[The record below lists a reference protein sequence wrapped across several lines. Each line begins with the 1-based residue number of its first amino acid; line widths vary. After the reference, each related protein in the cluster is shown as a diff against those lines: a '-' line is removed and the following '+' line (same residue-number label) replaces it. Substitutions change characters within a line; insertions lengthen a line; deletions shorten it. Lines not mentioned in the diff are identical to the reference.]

1 MNRIYNIIFSA
12 ALLSTM
18 IVSCS
23 NDEVE
28 NVTAAGAREL
38 TGVVTEI
45 MGTSFAPTT
54 RTVTPSTRADDQT
67 IYVGR
72 ETFKSADKI
81 VMTKFSR
88 TDNAISNFNYAGIVW
103 DKNGDEG
110 AWQRSADDG
119 MGKIYW
125 SDAKSDHTIIGYS
138 APQGNRTWK
147 RQSEDNNVFTGQL
160 SLTDGVVNYQS
171 SDSKSGNEKIA
182 DDDILLTYSTTV
194 KADNTGIASIAFR
207 HALSCL
213 MVNVNIYGFSVGDND
228 KKARVSDLVIKDQPY
243 KYQWRQDAD
252 SVMIAD
258 NTTETA
264 ENTTETAES
273 ATEKADIKAWINNP
287 EGTGNDKNRQFHFH
301 SLAVPGTRE
310 TMVIEFKVS
319 YPDPLNPNA
328 TRTNTYKATAKNIVL
343 LAGRRTTLR
352 VNLNHKDEDITI
364 GASFDDWMF
373 HDTPHEGELAKNS
386 TYLSSVSRD
395 LVTLYQQ
402 GLGKDDATWLYDAGE
417 GKIRDIYDHEG
428 TENDPYTIA
437 TAYQLLAFAYEVKGG
452 RDFNGCHIRLDASL
466 TMQPNTTDESIEWI
480 GIGDDDHP
488 FNGHFDGGLRHIS
501 RMKGLSFFSNI
512 GSEAVVEGLVFD
524 HMIVTSDGG
533 SVAKTNA
540 GKIVGCT
547 VEGDVGRAGGESAT
561 AIVTESA
568 GGICQ
573 TNSGDIIACA
583 HIGNVM
589 ATTEARGIA
598 GKNTGQIIG
607 SYIVGDL
614 VVTST
619 GSDPETGSQPET
631 GLQPAT
637 EAQCYYN
644 SDFYSSDTE
653 QEKAKTT
660 IAMIM
665 SPFVEELNGE
675 IIDSR
680 ISIAIQG
687 YRFLYQPSE
696 YPTLTTRVVAGSN

>member
-1 MNRIYNIIFSA
+1 
-12 ALLSTM
+12 
-18 IVSCS
+18 
-23 NDEVE
+23 
-28 NVTAAGAREL
+28 
-38 TGVVTEI
+38 
-45 MGTSFAPTT
+45 
-54 RTVTPSTRADDQT
+54 
-67 IYVGR
+67 
-72 ETFKSADKI
+72 
-81 VMTKFSR
+81 
-88 TDNAISNFNYAGIVW
+88 
-103 DKNGDEG
+103 
-110 AWQRSADDG
+110 
-119 MGKIYW
+119 
-125 SDAKSDHTIIGYS
+125 
-138 APQGNRTWK
+138 
-147 RQSEDNNVFTGQL
+147 
-160 SLTDGVVNYQS
+160 
-171 SDSKSGNEKIA
+171 
-182 DDDILLTYSTTV
+182 
-194 KADNTGIASIAFR
+194 
-207 HALSCL
+207 
-213 MVNVNIYGFSVGDND
+213 
-228 KKARVSDLVIKDQPY
+228 
-243 KYQWRQDAD
+243 
-252 SVMIAD
+252 
-258 NTTETA
+258 
-264 ENTTETAES
+264 
-273 ATEKADIKAWINNP
+273 
-287 EGTGNDKNRQFHFH
+287 
-301 SLAVPGTRE
+301 
-310 TMVIEFKVS
+310 
-319 YPDPLNPNA
+319 
-328 TRTNTYKATAKNIVL
+328 
-343 LAGRRTTLR
+343 
-352 VNLNHKDEDITI
+352 
-364 GASFDDWMF
+364 
-373 HDTPHEGELAKNS
+373 
-386 TYLSSVSRD
+386 
-395 LVTLYQQ
+395 
-402 GLGKDDATWLYDAGE
+402 
-417 GKIRDIYDHEG
+417 
-428 TENDPYTIA
+428 
-437 TAYQLLAFAYEVKGG
+437 
-452 RDFNGCHIRLDASL
+452 
-466 TMQPNTTDESIEWI
+466 
-480 GIGDDDHP
+480 
-488 FNGHFDGGLRHIS
+488 
-501 RMKGLSFFSNI
+501 MKGLSFFSNI

-619 GSDPETGSQPET
+619 GSDPGTGSDPETGSQPET